1 MDTGNETLRSEP
13 SSEVAARRHRMM
25 RFVPLIV
32 PLMGVMVAACAAVIL
47 AQV

>member
-1 MDTGNETLRSEP
+1 MDTVNETLRSEP
-13 SSEVAARRHRMM
+13 ASDVAARRRRTM

-32 PLMGVMVAACAAVIL
+32 PLMAVMVAACAAVIL